1 MSIAATGFTAILGLV
16 IDKKGRLYVLETTT
30 GNRFPTPGTG
40 RIVRVNLNGSRDV
53 IATGFSNA
61 TAMTLG
67 PDENMYVSNW
77 GFGAA
82 AGGGQVLRVIL
93 ND

>member
-1 MSIAATGFTAILGLV
+1 M
-16 IDKKGRLYVLETTT
+16 YVLETTT

-40 RIVRVNLNGSRDV
+40 RIVRLNQNGSRDI

-61 TAMTLG
+61 TAMTQG
-67 PDENMYVSNW
+67 PDENLYVSNW
-77 GFGAA
+77 GFGAL
-82 AGGGQVLRVIL
+82 AGGGEVLKVVV